1 MWMGIKD
8 EGFTIVGMFGSYDN
22 RMTVYMLL
30 RIFDIY
36 FMVIIILVLP
46 MDESLIK
53 QHFEI
58 KTDTFLMFVMIII
71 H

>member
-1 MWMGIKD
+1 MYLLKKIRGIKD
-8 EGFTIVGMFGSYDN
+8 ERFTIVGMFGSYDN

-53 QHFEI
+53 
-58 KTDTFLMFVMIII
+58 
-71 H
+71 